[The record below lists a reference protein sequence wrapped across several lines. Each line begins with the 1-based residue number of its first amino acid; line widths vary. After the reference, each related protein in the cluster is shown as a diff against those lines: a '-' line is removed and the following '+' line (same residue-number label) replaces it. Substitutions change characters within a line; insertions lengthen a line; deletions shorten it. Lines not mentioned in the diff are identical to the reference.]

1 MTTEKC
7 MCQAFDRVL
16 GTGNVA
22 QRARMLEEAQ
32 DILEDK
38 ATQMQYL
45 LNLRIE
51 AKYMVTVNINV
62 SDGLANGS
70 SGVLKK

>member
-1 MTTEKC
+1 MSI
-7 MCQAFDRVL
+7 DRVL

-38 ATQMQYL
+38 ATQMQY
-45 LNLRIE
+45 
-51 AKYMVTVNINV
+51 
-62 SDGLANGS
+62 
-70 SGVLKK
+70 

>member
-1 MTTEKC
+1 MHRNQQC

-32 DILEDK
+32 NIMEDN
-38 ATQMQYL
+38 ATQMQFL

-51 AKYMVTVNINV
+51 AKYMITVNLNFLMV
-62 SDGLANGS
+62 
-70 SGVLKK
+70 